1 MCITHMV
8 IEIESFRYL
17 QKIFFSLHQT
27 MMAGDNERLRI
38 NKILVKLTKCQE
50 RLIEIFKK
58 YFYLKQQLILISF
71 DLLIFNDIKITF

>member
-50 RLIEIFKK
+50 RLIEIFE
-58 YFYLKQQLILISF
+58 
-71 DLLIFNDIKITF
+71 

>member
-1 MCITHMV
+1 MV

-17 QKIFFSLHQT
+17 QKRFFSLHQT

-50 RLIEIFKK
+50 RLIEILKK
-58 YFYLKQQLILISF
+58 IYINIYAF
-71 DLLIFNDIKITF
+71 IFLFVNIQ